1 MIVSLWLFVSSIKAI
16 VLTGATVVAIAIVF
30 LTPNFTIITNAQ
42 QQQQS
47 LPTSSQSSLPP
58 PSSAVTQSSGSS
70 PTLLNKM
77 DSFRVQLPEGWVI
90 QDINNTGFTM
100 AAEVV
105 QGYGILAELC
115 PQQDEQSVSSN
126 ASGSSSSNRYIGSCQ
141 HAGQEVIHIIRY
153 PNLGARLGIP
163 SDEDTFSVINN
174 RDTLPNAVL
183 AYHFQKLSEVGYR
196 DFKIVNSIDTTMN
209 VDNSTIDLS
218 NGRMAARTT
227 TTVPAKFVEMTYNT
241 NFAPNETRIG
251 YFLLTATATTPRNL
265 GTMTGYSI
273 FYEGNSTANAT
284 TTVEQGTT
292 ATISTGSTIASPAS
306 VSLSSKSL
314 LPAPVKQ
321 VFDSFELIAART
333 EPLTVEITSEDT
345 EGIAPATF
353 EFEADVAG
361 GMEPYTISWDYGDD
375 NSSGEEEEEE
385 NDEDIEHTFDI
396 AGTYTVGVSVTDS
409 TGRTASDSML
419 IFVDEP
425 PPLTAVD
432 IISNGTEGI
441 APATFEFEADVT
453 GGIEP
458 YIYRWNFGDG
468 SRTND
473 DDEDIEHTFDIAGI
487 YNVSLIVIDS
497 TGRAASDSMLIFV
510 DEPPPPPPLILTQI
524 IPSGTEGIAPAT
536 FEFEADVAG
545 GTGPYTYRWYF
556 GDGTRE
562 NSDDETIS
570 HTFEEA
576 GTYNVSLIV
585 IDSTGRAISGSILI
599 IVEAPPPPLTAVDI
613 ISNGTG
619 GIAPATFEFE
629 AHVAG
634 GTGPY
639 TYSWGFGDD
648 GSSRESNTQTIL
660 HTFEEAGRYNVG
672 VTVIDSRNQIA
683 SDSIVITV
691 EVEEEEPSATEQEEQ
706 PILSDDVDDNSR
718 SDAFFDLD
726 DSQNNGIT
734 VGGTSAADDYDTTA
748 ED

>member
-1 MIVSLWLFVSSIKAI
+1 MTVSLWLFVSSIKAI

-42 QQQQS
+42 QQHQS
-47 LPTSSQSSLPP
+47 LPTSSQSSLPPP

-90 QDINNTGFTM
+90 QDINNTGFTL

-153 PNLGARLGIP
+153 PNLGARPGIP
-163 SDEDTFSVINN
+163 SDEDTFSIINN

-196 DFKIVNSIDTTMN
+196 DFKIVNSIDTTIN

-218 NGRMAARTT
+218 NRRMAARTT
-227 TTVPAKFVEMTYNT
+227 TTVPAQFVEMTYST

-306 VSLSSKSL
+306 VSSSSISL

-321 VFDSFELIAART
+321 VFDSFELIAERT
-333 EPLTVEITSEDT
+333 DPLTVEITSEDT

-375 NSSGEEEEEE
+375 SSGGGGEEEEE
-385 NDEDIEHTFDI
+385 NDEDIEHTFDV
-396 AGTYTVGVSVTDS
+396 AGTYTARVSVT
-409 TGRTASDSML
+409 
-419 IFVDEP
+419 
-425 PPLTAVD
+425 
-432 IISNGTEGI
+432 
-441 APATFEFEADVT
+441 
-453 GGIEP
+453 
-458 YIYRWNFGDG
+458 
-468 SRTND
+468 
-473 DDEDIEHTFDIAGI
+473 
-487 YNVSLIVIDS
+487 DS
-497 TGRAASDSMLIFV
+497 TGRAASDSMLIIVDEPPPLTAVNIISNGTEEIAPASFEFDAYVTGGIEPYTYRWYFGDGSRANDDDEDIEHTFDNAGMYNVSLIVIDSTSQAACDSMLIIV
-510 DEPPPPPPLILTQI
+510 DEPPPPPPLTLTQI
-524 IPSGTEGIAPAT
+524 TSSGSEGIAPAT
-536 FEFEADVAG
+536 FEFEANVTGGTGPYTYRWDFGDGSREISSDGTIEHTFDNAGMYNVSLIVIDSTSQAASGSILIIVEPPPPPIASVNIISNSTGGIAPATFEFKANVAG
-545 GTGPYTYRWYF
+545 GTGPYTYRWDF
-556 GDGTRE
+556 SDG
-562 NSDDETIS
+562 SS
-570 HTFEEA
+570 
-576 GTYNVSLIV
+576 
-585 IDSTGRAISGSILI
+585 
-599 IVEAPPPPLTAVDI
+599 
-613 ISNGTG
+613 
-619 GIAPATFEFE
+619 
-629 AHVAG
+629 
-634 GTGPY
+634 
-639 TYSWGFGDD
+639 
-648 GSSRESNTQTIL
+648 SSRES
-660 HTFEEAGRYNVG
+660 
-672 VTVIDSRNQIA
+672 
-683 SDSIVITV
+683 
-691 EVEEEEPSATEQEEQ
+691 
-706 PILSDDVDDNSR
+706 
-718 SDAFFDLD
+718 
-726 DSQNNGIT
+726 
-734 VGGTSAADDYDTTA
+734 
-748 ED
+748 

>member
-42 QQQQS
+42 QQQDQQP

-58 PSSAVTQSSGSS
+58 PPSPSSAVTQSSGSS
-70 PTLLNKM
+70 PTLLNKK
-77 DSFRVQLPEGWVI
+77 DSFRAQLPEGWVI
-90 QDINNTGFTM
+90 QDINNTGFTL

-105 QGYGILAELC
+105 RGYGLLAELC
-115 PQQDEQSVSSN
+115 PQQYEQSVSSN
-126 ASGSSSSNRYIGSCQ
+126 VSGSSSSNRYIGSCQ
-141 HAGQEVIHIIRY
+141 NAGQEVIHIIRY

-163 SDEDTFSVINN
+163 SDEDTFSIINN

-265 GTMTGYSI
+265 GTMTGYNI

-284 TTVEQGTT
+284 TTTAEQGTT
-292 ATISTGSTIASPAS
+292 ATISTGSTIPSPAS
-306 VSLSSKSL
+306 VSSSSISL

-321 VFDSFELIAART
+321 VFDSFELIAERT
-333 EPLTVEITSEDT
+333 DPLTVEITSEDT

-375 NSSGEEEEEE
+375 SSGGGGEEEEE
-385 NDEDIEHTFDI
+385 NDEDIEHTFDV
-396 AGTYTVGVSVTDS
+396 AGTYTARVSVTDS

-419 IFVDEP
+419 IIVDEP
-425 PPLTAVD
+425 PPLTAVN
-432 IISNGTEGI
+432 IISNGTEEI
-441 APATFEFEADVT
+441 APASFEFDAYVT

-458 YIYRWNFGDG
+458 YTYRWYFGDG
-468 SRTND
+468 SRAND
-473 DDEDIEHTFDIAGI
+473 DDEDIEHTFDNAGM

-497 TGRAASDSMLIFV
+497 TGRAASDSMLIIV
-510 DEPPPPPPLILTQI
+510 DEPPPPPPLTLTQI
-524 IPSGTEGIAPAT
+524 TSSGSEGIAPAT
-536 FEFEADVAG
+536 FEFKANVTG
-545 GTGPYTYRWYF
+545 GTGPYTYRWDF
-556 GDGTRE
+556 GDGSRE
-562 NSDDETIS
+562 ISSDGTIE
-570 HTFEEA
+570 HTFEES
-576 GTYNVSLIV
+576 GRYNVNLVV
-585 IDSTGRAISGSILI
+585 IDSTSQAASGSILI
-599 IVEAPPPPLTAVDI
+599 IVEPPPPPIAPINI
-613 ISNGTG
+613 ISNSTG
-619 GIAPATFEFE
+619 GIAPATFEFK
-629 AHVAG
+629 ANVTG

-639 TYSWGFGDD
+639 TYRWDFGD
-648 GSSRESNTQTIL
+648 GSSSRSRESNTQTIL
-660 HTFEEAGRYNVG
+660 HTFEEAGRYNVR
-672 VTVIDSRNQIA
+672 VTVIDSQNQIA
-683 SDSIVITV
+683 SDGIAITV
-691 EVEEEEPSATEQEEQ
+691 
-706 PILSDDVDDNSR
+706 
-718 SDAFFDLD
+718 
-726 DSQNNGIT
+726 
-734 VGGTSAADDYDTTA
+734 
-748 ED
+748 

>member
-42 QQQQS
+42 QQQQQQHQQP
-47 LPTSSQSSLPP
+47 LPTSSQSSLPLP
-58 PSSAVTQSSGSS
+58 SSPSSAVIQSSGSS
-70 PTLLNKM
+70 PTLLNKK
-77 DSFRVQLPEGWVI
+77 DSFRAQLPEGWVI
-90 QDINNTGFTM
+90 QDINNTGFTL

-105 QGYGILAELC
+105 RGYGLLAELC

-163 SDEDTFSVINN
+163 SDEDTFSIINN

-227 TTVPAKFVEMTYNT
+227 TVPAKFVEMTYNT
-241 NFAPNETRIG
+241 NFAPNETRTG

-265 GTMTGYSI
+265 GTVTGYNI

-306 VSLSSKSL
+306 VSSSSTTSL
-314 LPAPVKQ
+314 LPTPVKQ
-321 VFDSFELIAART
+321 VFDSFELIAERT
-333 EPLTVEITSEDT
+333 DPLTVEITSEDT

-375 NSSGEEEEEE
+375 SSGGGGEEEEE
-385 NDEDIEHTFDI
+385 NDEDIEHTFDV
-396 AGTYTVGVSVTDS
+396 AGTYTARVSVTDS

-425 PPLTAVD
+425 PPLTAVN
-432 IISNGTEGI
+432 IISNGTEEI
-441 APATFEFEADVT
+441 APATFEFEA
-453 GGIEP
+453 
-458 YIYRWNFGDG
+458 R
-468 SRTND
+468 
-473 DDEDIEHTFDIAGI
+473 
-487 YNVSLIVIDS
+487 
-497 TGRAASDSMLIFV
+497 
-510 DEPPPPPPLILTQI
+510 
-524 IPSGTEGIAPAT
+524 
-536 FEFEADVAG
+536 VAG

-556 GDGTRE
+556 GDGSRE
-562 NSDDETIS
+562 SSSDGTIE

-585 IDSTGRAISGSILI
+585 IDSTGRSVSGSILI
-599 IVEAPPPPLTAVDI
+599 IVEAPPPPPPIASVNI
-613 ISNGTG
+613 ISNGTD
-619 GIAPATFEFE
+619 GIAPATFRFD

-634 GTGPY
+634 GTAPY
-639 TYSWGFGDD
+639 TYRWDFGD
-648 GSSRESNTQTIL
+648 GSSRESHTQTIS

-672 VTVIDSRNQIA
+672 VTVIDNRNQMHF
-683 SDSIVITV
+683 DSIEITV
-691 EVEEEEPSATEQEEQ
+691 EEEQEEEQLPATEQQQ
-706 PILSDDVDDNSR
+706 PILDDDNSG

-726 DSQNNGIT
+726 DSLERLEQQNNGIT
-734 VGGTSAADDYDTTA
+734 VGGTSASDDYDATS
-748 ED
+748 DDD